1 MAKFIK
7 CRISDVSNNN
17 QQKQKNEI
25 WANALLSDG
34 EILFWRTGRER
45 IDVFDFNKYFYYADI
60 GVEYIAAHKLE
71 LVKKKFEVDEYDVR
85 ANNRVFEVDAK
96 NFYRQFRIGPD
107 CKGEKPY

>member
-1 MAKFIK
+1 MK
-7 CRISDVSNNN
+7 R
-17 QQKQKNEI
+17 EI
-25 WANALLSDG
+25 WANAVLSNG
-34 EILFWRTGRER
+34 EILFWCTGRER

-96 NFYRQFRIGPD
+96 NFYRQFKISPD
-107 CKGEKPY
+107 RKGAKPY